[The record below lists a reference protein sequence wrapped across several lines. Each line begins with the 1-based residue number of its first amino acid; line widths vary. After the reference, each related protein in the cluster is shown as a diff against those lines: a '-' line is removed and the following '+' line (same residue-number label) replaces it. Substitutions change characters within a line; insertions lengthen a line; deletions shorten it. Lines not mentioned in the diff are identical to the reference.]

1 MPGRS
6 LAPRHKAPRSVKRSL
21 ARVAGSANQVAG
33 RPGTTATLAFLAA
46 SAVATGYGVHAAQ
59 PNTAEHASTP
69 ARPDSAAVS
78 AALKDHTAASN
89 EVSRSGTRPPAVAVQ
104 RATKSRALRVS
115 KQSPSRAITATVAP
129 ADPRAI
135 ALSMLPAYGWGSGEY
150 ACLDQLWISESDWDP
165 YAENPTSGAYGIPQS
180 LPPAKMARAGDDWR
194 TNPAAQIEWGLEYIR
209 LSYGTPCGAWTFKQA
224 NNWY

>member
-6 LAPRHKAPRSVKRSL
+6 LAPRHKAPRSVKWSL
-21 ARVAGSANQVAG
+21 TRVAGSATGFAG
-33 RPGTTATLAFLAA
+33 RSRTTATLAFLGAA
-46 SAVATGYGVHAAQ
+46 AVATGYGVDAAQ
-59 PNTAEHASTP
+59 PGTAEQESTT
-69 ARPDSAAVS
+69 ARPDSRAVS
-78 AALKDHTAASN
+78 AALKDRAASSN

-104 RATKSRALRVS
+104 RATKSRALPVS
-115 KQSPSRAITATVAP
+115 RQSQSRAITQTVAP

-194 TNPAAQIEWGLEYIR
+194 TNAATQIEWGLEYIR
-209 LSYGTPCGAWTFKQA
+209 LSYGTPCSAWNFKQA